1 MYDNIFVLIPTFEP
15 SLKLYKVLD
24 NLKDAGFKNVVI
36 VDDGSYDKAIF
47 KRIKDYK
54 ILRHDK
60 NLGKGEALKTGFKYI
75 SSLECLGIITVDDD
89 LQQDIL
95 DIKAVADKF
104 LENKNVV
111 LGVRTFDKTV
121 PFKRRLA
128 NKCAAFIFNM
138 KYKTKIS
145 DTQTGLRCFP
155 KKILN
160 DLCEVSGSGFE
171 YEINVLKYLAVNNIQ
186 VDFVPIK
193 TIYNDEVSR
202 YKDLKDSYKII
213 KAILEKNKK

>member
-36 VDDGSYDKAIF
+36 VDDG
-47 KRIKDYK
+47 R
-54 ILRHDK
+54 
-60 NLGKGEALKTGFKYI
+60 LKTGFKYI
-75 SSLECLGIITVDDD
+75 FSLNCDGVITVDDD
-89 LQQDIL
+89 LQQDIS

-104 LENKNVV
+104 LESRNVV

-128 NKCAAFIFNM
+128 NKSVAFIFNM

-171 YEINVLKYLAVNNIQ
+171 YEINVLKYLAANNIQ

>member
-75 SSLECLGIITVDDD
+75 SSLGCLGVITVDDD

-104 LENKNVV
+104 LENKKNVV

-128 NKCAAFIFNM
+128 NKCAAFIFRA
-138 KYKTKIS
+138 KYKIKIN

-155 KKILN
+155 QKMLA

-186 VDFVPIK
+186 IDFVPIK

-202 YKDLKDSYKII
+202 YKDLKDSYKIM
-213 KAILEKNKK
+213 KSILEKK

>member
-75 SSLECLGIITVDDD
+75 SSLGCLGVITVDDD

-128 NKCAAFIFNM
+128 NKCAAFIFRA
-138 KYKTKIS
+138 KYKIKIN

-155 KKILN
+155 QKMLV
-160 DLCEVSGSGFE
+160 DLCKVSGSGFE

-186 VDFVPIK
+186 IDFVPIK

-202 YKDLKDSYKII
+202 YKDLKDSYKIM
-213 KAILEKNKK
+213 KSILEKK

>member
-1 MYDNIFVLIPTFEP
+1 MYDKLFILIPTFEP

-24 NLKDAGFKNVVI
+24 NLKDAGFKNVVM

-47 KRIKDYK
+47 KQLRDYK

-75 SSLECLGIITVDDD
+75 SSKDFLGVITVDDD
-89 LQQDIL
+89 MQQDIS

-104 LENKNVV
+104 LESKNVV
-111 LGVRTFDKTV
+111 LGVRTFDKSV
-121 PFKRRLA
+121 PFKRRFA
-128 NKCAAFIFNM
+128 NKSVAFIFNM
-138 KYKTKIS
+138 KYGTKIS

-155 KKILN
+155 KNILDN
-160 DLCEVSGSGFE
+160 LCKVSGSRFE
-171 YEINVLKYLAVNNIQ
+171 YEINVLKYLAVNNIPI
-186 VDFVPIK
+186 DFVPIK

-202 YKDLKDSYKII
+202 YNDLKDSYKIV
-213 KAILEKNKK
+213 KAIFKKDE

>member
-1 MYDNIFVLIPTFEP
+1 MYDDIFVLIPTFEP

-75 SSLECLGIITVDDD
+75 SSLGCLGVITVDDD

-111 LGVRTFDKTV
+111 LGGRTFDKTA

-128 NKCAAFIFNM
+128 NKSVAFIFNM